1 MERESF
7 GSKLGILAAAAG
19 SAIGLGNIWK
29 FPFIVGQNGGAAF
42 ILVYLVCI
50 ALIGLPVMLSE
61 FSLGR
66 HAMGNAVQSF
76 RAVKKTGFWH
86 LGGYMAVMTAFI
98 ILSYYAMIAGWVGS
112 YLFRA
117 ASGALM
123 QIPSGSQ
130 DSFFNGLISSPV
142 ENVAACFV
150 VLALTTVV
158 CLFGVKSGIEKV
170 SKTLMPVLLLLLVY
184 LMFKSVSLEGA
195 SKGLEFLFS
204 PDFSYLKDPSVILEA
219 LGHAFYSL
227 SLGMGIIIT
236 YGSYI
241 GKNENLGALSIQVT
255 IADTL
260 IALMAGVV
268 IFPAVFAFGFEPTE
282 GPGLIFITLPAV
294 FEQMPMGGVF
304 ATLFFA
310 LIGIAALTSTIS
322 LMEVVVTF
330 CSEQFNWVRKKA
342 TVIVGAALFAL
353 SIPSTLSFS
362 VWSDVK
368 IFGLG
373 FFDLFDKTASNILLP
388 LGGLIVCVFVGWVW
402 GTDNVAKEVSN
413 EGKLSFAWRGFYAFS
428 IKLLAPLA
436 ILVIF
441 VTKLKELFA

>member
-1 MERESF
+1 MEREKF
-7 GSKLGILAAAAG
+7 GSRLGILAAAAG

-29 FPFIVGQNGGAAF
+29 FPFIVGENGGAAF

-50 ALIGLPVMLSE
+50 ALIGIPVMLSE

-66 HAMGNAVQSF
+66 HAMANAVQSF
-76 RAVKKTGFWH
+76 KAVKPKGFWH

-112 YLFRA
+112 YLYRA
-117 ASGALM
+117 ITGSLM
-123 QIPSGSQ
+123 NISAGGHEG
-130 DSFFNGLISSPV
+130 FFTQMISAPV
-142 ENVAACFV
+142 ENVLACFT
-150 VLALTTVV
+150 VLALTTLV

-170 SKTLMPVLLLLLVY
+170 SKTLMPVLLLLLLF

-195 SKGLEFLFS
+195 SKGLEFLFK
-204 PDFSYLKDPSVILEA
+204 PDFSVLKDPNVILEA

-241 GKNENLGALSIQVT
+241 GKNENLSKLTLQVT

-268 IFPAVFAFGFEPTE
+268 IFPAVFAFGFEPTS

-294 FEQMPMGGVF
+294 FQQMPMGELF
-304 ATLFFA
+304 AILFFA

-330 CSEQFNWVRKKA
+330 CSEQFKWARKTA
-342 TVIVGAALFAL
+342 TFIVGFALFAL
-353 SIPSTLSFS
+353 SVPSTLSFS

-368 IFGLG
+368 VFGYG

-388 LGGLIVCVFVGWVW
+388 LGGLIVCIFVGWVW
-402 GTDNVAKEVSN
+402 GVDNVSKEVTN
-413 EGKLSFAWRGFYAFS
+413 EGQISFKWAFLYTFS
-428 IKLLAPLA
+428 IKFLAPIS
-436 ILVIF
+436 ILIIF
-441 VTKLKELFA
+441 LNKIGLF